1 MARRSQGISER
12 QRKIME
18 FLTTFQESHGYSPS
32 IRQIGDS
39 INVKST
45 SLVDYYLEQLAEM
58 GYIQREQH
66 VSRSIR
72 IQRPMYPA
80 QHGGLVDRAVGAVRS
95 ALDELLTIPVYGPI
109 GADFQFEV
117 PETDGAVF
125 DAETTVDVAR
135 SLLPAREKL
144 SELFAMRVQGES
156 MIDAMVNDGDI
167 VILRPAVEANNGD
180 MVAVWLEEDHI
191 TTLKYFYK
199 TKTGITLVPANPTMQ
214 PLEVKNPSQLRIK
227 GKVVMV
233 IRQVQSKGILV

>member
-1 MARRSQGISER
+1 
-12 QRKIME
+12 ME

-39 INVKST
+39 IGVKST
-45 SLVDYYLEQLAEM
+45 SLVDYYLQQLTEM

-72 IQRPMYPA
+72 IQRPMFPI
-80 QHGGLVDRAVGAVRS
+80 QQNGLVDRTVASLRS
-95 ALDELLTIPVYGPI
+95 ALDELLTIPVWGPI
-109 GADFQFEV
+109 GASFDFEI
-117 PETDGAVF
+117 PESDVAPF
-125 DAETTVDVAR
+125 DAESTVDVAL

-144 SELFAMRVQGES
+144 SELYALRVKGES

-167 VILRPAVEANNGD
+167 VILRRSAEANNGD
-180 MVAVWLEEDHI
+180 MVAVWLEDEHE

-214 PLEVKNPSQLRIK
+214 PKVVKNPSQLRIK

-233 IRQVQSKGILV
+233 IRQVHSKGSLV